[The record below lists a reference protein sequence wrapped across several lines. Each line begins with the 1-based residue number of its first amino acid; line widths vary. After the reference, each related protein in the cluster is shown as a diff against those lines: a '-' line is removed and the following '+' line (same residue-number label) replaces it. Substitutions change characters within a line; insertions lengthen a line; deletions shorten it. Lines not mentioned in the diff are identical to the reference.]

1 MSENTICTIVCQF
14 IFTSFTFV
22 LFADARLCPVVNQTI
37 GSKTL
42 YFHNP
47 YTQLLTKCT
56 AQKERMTYVTT

>member
-1 MSENTICTIVCQF
+1 VL
-14 IFTSFTFV
+14 FTSFTFV
-22 LFADARLCPVVNQTI
+22 LSADASLRPAINQTI

-56 AQKERMTYVTT
+56 AQKERMTHVTT